1 MNPKPN
7 ESEKGKMKKVLVTD
21 HISEEG
27 IKKLR
32 EFAEVDVELELSNEE
47 LKERIAGYDAL
58 VIRSGTKVTKE
69 IIEAG
74 SKDNGKGEGK
84 GEGKLKVIGRAGV
97 GVDNIDVETATEK
110 GIMVVNAPAANTISA
125 AEHTIAMLLG
135 LSRKIPAANV
145 SLKSGVWERKKH
157 MGVEVNG
164 KVLGIIGL
172 GRVGSEVVKKAK
184 GLGMRVV
191 AYDPFISQD
200 RAGELGITLSNFKE
214 VLSLADFVS
223 LHTPLTKETHHMVGA
238 KEFELMKNGVRVI
251 NCARG
256 GLIDER
262 ALKDAIK
269 SGKVAG
275 AALDVFEEEPPS
287 SGERELLELEEVV
300 VTPHLGASTE
310 EAQKAAAINIAEEVI
325 NALMNKPVRNAI
337 NMIYVEEELMGA
349 IKPYLVLADKLGRLS
364 AQLIP
369 KSSRT
374 EQFEVSY
381 EGEIGAGG
389 AGTGIAGNTRL
400 ITVAMLKS
408 FLSWFIDGVNY
419 VNAETIAKKT
429 GIKVTESKTESIEN
443 FSSLISITTTTQSE
457 KKRTVAGTLF
467 GKGDLRIVRLDGFR
481 VDASPSGYMLI
492 CSFSD
497 KPRVIGPVCTILGD
511 RGINI
516 AGMQVGREKAG
527 GEAVM
532 VLNVDGSV
540 SGDIMEEIKGV
551 ENIFDVKLVR
561 L

>member
-7 ESEKGKMKKVLVTD
+7 ESEKGKTKKVLVTD

-58 VIRSGTKVTKE
+58 TVRSGTKVTKE
-69 IIEAG
+69 IVEAG
-74 SKDNGKGEGK
+74 S
-84 GEGKLKVIGRAGV
+84 EGKLKVIGRAGV

-164 KVLGIIGL
+164 KILGIIGL

-540 SGDIMEEIKGV
+540 SGEIMEEIKGV

>member
-7 ESEKGKMKKVLVTD
+7 ESEKGKTKKVLVTD

-58 VIRSGTKVTKE
+58 TVRSGTKVTKE
-69 IIEAG
+69 IVEAG
-74 SKDNGKGEGK
+74 S
-84 GEGKLKVIGRAGV
+84 EGKLKVIGRAGV

-164 KVLGIIGL
+164 KILGIIGL

-191 AYDPFISQD
+191 ACDPFISQD

-381 EGEIGAGG
+381 KGEIGAGG

-540 SGDIMEEIKGV
+540 SGEIMEEIKGV